1 MTADEAIVQLIA
13 GLSRG
18 GLYFVVAAGLTLIL
32 GAMDVV
38 NMAHGAFYMIAAYL
52 ATVVITEFGVGA
64 GFALA
69 WVVVPLA
76 VMGIAFVVE
85 RLIMRRTYG
94 RGHFIQ
100 ILTTFA
106 LLLITDDIIRTI
118 FGTDPRT
125 VGRINA
131 LAGSVDVLGL
141 PVPTYNF
148 FIMAVAAAV
157 AIGLFWLL
165 AKTGYGRR
173 IRASVDDPEM
183 LAAAGVNL
191 QAVRLSVFMLGAG
204 LAGIAGVVV
213 APSAAV
219 QPGMDVEIIIT
230 AFAVTIIGGLGSVSG
245 ALVGALIVGIVESI
259 GVFYIQRGSLA
270 IIFVIMAVVLAFRPT
285 GIFGVRRAG

>member
-1 MTADEAIVQLIA
+1 MTASELVVQLIA

-18 GLYFVVAAGLTLIL
+18 GLYFVVAAGLTLTL
-32 GAMDVV
+32 GAMDVI
-38 NMAHGAFYMIAAYL
+38 NLAHGSFYMIAAYV
-52 ATVVITEFGVGA
+52 ATVIITKYGVGG
-64 GFALA
+64 GFVLA
-69 WVVVPLA
+69 WLLVPIV

-85 RLIMRRTYG
+85 RLIMRRTYS
-94 RGHFIQ
+94 RGHFVQ
-100 ILTTFA
+100 LLTTFA
-106 LLLITDDIIRTI
+106 LLLIIDDVVRTI

-125 VGRINA
+125 VGRVKF
-131 LAGSVDVLGL
+131 LSGSVTILGL

-157 AIGLFWLL
+157 ALGLFYLL
-165 AKTGYGRR
+165 AKTPYGRR
-173 IRASVDDPEM
+173 VRASVDDPEM
-183 LAAAGVNL
+183 VAAAGVNL
-191 QAVRLSVFMLGAG
+191 HSVRMGVFMLAAG

-230 AFAVTIIGGLGSVSG
+230 AFAVTIIGGLGSVGG
-245 ALVGALIVGIVESI
+245 ALVGALIVGIIESI

-270 IIFVIMAVVLAFRPT
+270 VIFVIMAVVLAVRPT

>member
-1 MTADEAIVQLIA
+1 
-13 GLSRG
+13 
-18 GLYFVVAAGLTLIL
+18 
-32 GAMDVV
+32 MDVI
-38 NMAHGAFYMIAAYL
+38 NLAHGSFYMIAAYF
-52 ATVVITEFGVGA
+52 ATVVITKYGVGM
-64 GFALA
+64 GFLA
-69 WVVVPLA
+69 AWILVPIA
-76 VMGIAFVVE
+76 VMAIAVVVE
-85 RLIMRRTYG
+85 RVVMRRTYA
-94 RGHFIQ
+94 RGHFVQ
-100 ILTTFA
+100 LLSTFA
-106 LLLITDDIIRTI
+106 VLIIIDDLMRTR

-125 VGRINA
+125 VGRVKF

-157 AIGLFWLL
+157 ALGLFYLL
-165 AKTGYGRR
+165 ARTPYGRR

-183 LAAAGVNL
+183 LAAAGINL
-191 QAVRLSVFMLGAG
+191 HNVRLGVFMLAAG

-230 AFAVTIIGGLGSVSG
+230 AFAVTIIGGLGSIGG
-245 ALVGALIVGIVESI
+245 ALVGALIVGIIESI

-270 IIFVIMAVVLAFRPT
+270 VIFVIMAVVLAVKPT